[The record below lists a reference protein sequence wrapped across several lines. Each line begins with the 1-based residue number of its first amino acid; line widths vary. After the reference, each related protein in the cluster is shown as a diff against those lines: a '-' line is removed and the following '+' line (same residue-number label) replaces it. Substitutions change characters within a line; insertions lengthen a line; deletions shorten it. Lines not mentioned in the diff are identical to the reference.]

1 LNRFVVDQRTVLR
14 NTILLAATLTC
25 LSGMVQLV
33 VAVSTITLVLVTGI
47 EGILGLGPAIFL
59 TANALSAFPAGRL
72 MDRFGRVPVLAVGC
86 AGGIAGCVT
95 TAAGCAYESATL
107 VIAGFALV
115 GMSQGAILLSRAAAA
130 DLYPPERRARG
141 ISYVLLGALFGA
153 ALGPTVF
160 RPLLA
165 GKDLELDA
173 LVVPYLAA
181 GAIMVVGLLLVLSV
195 RPDPKTIA
203 EQLYP
208 HDEELGP
215 AAPMREILR
224 RPGVVGALVS
234 AVASFAVMVS
244 IMNLTGYI
252 VVDHGHHQQDVFTVI
267 SAHIVG
273 MYALVLVIGAVIDR
287 VGRKP
292 ALVTGLLIE
301 AVSVLGLVWLES
313 VTWTSIALFGLGLG
327 WNVSYVAAVTELAD
341 ATRPAERGRLI
352 GLTDLMSASAGATL
366 ALTGGVVLS
375 EFGVEVLAIAVMLLA
390 AVPAVWVA
398 LRGRVPVSATAS
410 EATL

>member
-1 LNRFVVDQRTVLR
+1 
-14 NTILLAATLTC
+14 
-25 LSGMVQLV
+25 
-33 VAVSTITLVLVTGI
+33 
-47 EGILGLGPAIFL
+47 
-59 TANALSAFPAGRL
+59 

-86 AGGIAGCVT
+86 AGGIVGCCL
-95 TAAGCAYESATL
+95 TAAGCAYESAAL
-107 VIAGFALV
+107 VIAGFAVV
-115 GMSQGAILLSRAAAA
+115 GMSQAAILLSRAAAA
-130 DLYPPERRARG
+130 DMYPPERRARG

-165 GKDLELDA
+165 GKDLDLDA
-173 LVVPYLAA
+173 LVLPYLAA
-181 GAIMVVGLLLVLSV
+181 AGIMVIGLALVLCV

-203 EQLYP
+203 ETLYP
-208 HDEELGP
+208 HPGDAGP
-215 AAPMREILR
+215 AAPLGEILR
-224 RPGVVGALVS
+224 RPGVLGALVA
-234 AVASFAVMVS
+234 AVSSFAVMVA

-273 MYALVLVIGAVIDR
+273 MYALVLVIGRLIDR
-287 VGRKP
+287 LGRKP
-292 ALVTGLLIE
+292 ALVGGLVIE
-301 AVSVLGLVWLES
+301 AASVLALVWFSS
-313 VTWTSIALFGLGLG
+313 VTWTSVALFGLGLG